1 MMDPWEEMM
10 ASFRGDEGEHQTLPV
25 VASVHVRAHESVC
38 RCVCVCVFFLIS
50 FLFALF
56 ALLLKCVE
64 HFYLVV
70 DSIPQ
75 FYSRSICV
83 CGVCTET

>member
-38 RCVCVCVFFLIS
+38 RCVCVCVFFFNLIFVCVVCVVTEMCRA
-50 FLFALF
+50 FLFSGGFNPTVL
-56 ALLLKCVE
+56 
-64 HFYLVV
+64 
-70 DSIPQ
+70 
-75 FYSRSICV
+75 
-83 CGVCTET
+83 